1 MEDEMKR
8 KFRKDKEKEQEPQAE
23 APQEQPEGEAPQ
35 EPTAE
40 EQPAQEAQETDGI
53 TDLKPLLEASRQKAE
68 EYLNLAQRVQADFD
82 NFRRRNQSVR
92 ADAFEDGARELVK
105 TLLPVVDNLER
116 ALAAESTDDNLKAG
130 VAMVHKQLMD
140 VLQKRG
146 VEVIDR
152 PGEVFDPNLETAV
165 LQGTEDDGEKGTVC
179 QVLQKGYRM
188 GGVILRSAMVKV
200 VPE

>member
-1 MEDEMKR
+1 MKR

-35 EPTAE
+35 EPAAE
-40 EQPAQEAQETDGI
+40 EQLAQEPQETDGI

-116 ALAAESTDDNLKAG
+116 ALAAESTDDTLKAG